1 MDGRRLLLAG
11 LFNFSLFY
19 LAAIF
24 GAAFQYFD
32 QLIEPILGDPDRWLL
47 PSREQAARYG
57 VYVTLAAG
65 LAIVLLSIVTGLL
78 RTIARDYRFRLSLAP
93 NGFRRRRG
101 LLTLSEVL
109 IPIARVQVA
118 ILETGIVRKPLGW
131 WSLDLQTLS
140 ADAHQSG
147 QQDAA
152 PFARIEEILP
162 ILERAGID
170 QLPPEDSYLRVS
182 RRSVL
187 RRYLAGAAPL
197 ALASLFAAL
206 LAPVALLLL
215 VPILLGSILVIPLW
229 RRHRYS
235 LGEHSLFVRE
245 GLFRPRLWIMP
256 YHRMQ
261 SVSVRRGPLQ
271 RRLRL
276 ATLEVDTAGASAFRS
291 LSLRDLEGKVAD
303 ALAVHLAEQYR
314 AARAERLHQA
324 R

>member
-1 MDGRRLLLAG
+1 
-11 LFNFSLFY
+11 
-19 LAAIF
+19 
-24 GAAFQYFD
+24 
-32 QLIEPILGDPDRWLL
+32 
-47 PSREQAARYG
+47 
-57 VYVTLAAG
+57 
-65 LAIVLLSIVTGLL
+65 
-78 RTIARDYRFRLSLAP
+78 
-93 NGFRRRRG
+93 
-101 LLTLSEVL
+101 VL